1 MLLAIISCFVGVSYD
16 VFAAT
21 QGSSVL
27 DDLGKDRAFNASAYP
42 KKRDDYSL
50 KVIHLAEST
59 SGELFLYVYQPSCDD
74 RTIATTVSIA
84 EEMNNA
90 DDFSPALY
98 GLELMD
104 SDGVFY
110 KYKVLNYAV
119 SSAVE
124 RFYNVIMIQ
133 RPFISGIDSDS
144 GTGTT
149 IDRKAFGVGQ
159 YWRVKTEGDSVTYE
173 MLEVDVVQIINPFVS
188 RIRKNK
194 EVSSNSY
201 FQDNYYVAFSTD
213 RNIEKLLSATV
224 SYRTRDYFYENNSF
238 LDIGSTIFNENT
250 DFSNERFSDKDIYCD
265 EVIELDNQINFGIFS
280 IGNKYSWQ
288 RIQSAADFVANA
300 GASAADNEEV
310 KKLQWV
316 LMFDEVSVYRYQ
328 SSGTLITTCEEAG
341 QVIDQVTILRL
352 EFVEDGVTYNLGTVS
367 DTVSGE
373 NHFGDGG
380 SVAEEEFD
388 IWKIVLAVL
397 LLVLLLLLLIPIIKG
412 IAKLF
417 KGNKRRDFGGR
428 DLDKMSREEVEKEL
442 DKIDWNSDF
451 WKNIDGTDGG

>member
-1 MLLAIISCFVGVSYD
+1 MFFCVPIYGAY
-16 VFAAT
+16 AAT
-21 QGSSVL
+21 SEVL
-27 DDLGKDRAFNASAYP
+27 LDLQRDRDFDVSAYP

-50 KVIHLAEST
+50 KVIQLAESEN
-59 SGELFLYVYQPSCDD
+59 GELVLYVYQPSCDD
-74 RTIATTVSIA
+74 RTVATFVSIA

-110 KYKVLNYAV
+110 KYRVVNFPMSNA
-119 SSAVE
+119 AE
-124 RFYNVIMIQ
+124 RFYNVVMIQ
-133 RPFISGIDSDS
+133 RPFISGIDSDG

-149 IDRKAFGVGQ
+149 TDRKAFGVGQ
-159 YWRVKTEGDSVTYE
+159 YWRVKTEGDSVSYE
-173 MLEVDVVQIINPFVS
+173 MLQVDVVQIIDPFVS

-194 EVSSNSY
+194 EVSANSY
-201 FQDNYYVAFSTD
+201 YQDNYYVAFSTD
-213 RNIEKLLSATV
+213 RNIDKLLSATV

-238 LDIGSTIFNENT
+238 LDIGSTIFNDKT
-250 DFSNERFSDKDIYCD
+250 TYSNERFSDKDIYCD
-265 EVIELDNQINFGIFS
+265 EAVELDNQHKLFGIFD

-300 GASAADNEEV
+300 GASAEDNNAV
-310 KKLQWV
+310 KDLQWV

-328 SSGTLITTCEEAG
+328 SSGTIITTCEEAG

-367 DTVSGE
+367 DTISGE
-373 NHFGDGG
+373 DHFGDGG
-380 SVAEEEFD
+380 SAAEEEFNL
-388 IWKIVLAVL
+388 WKIVLAVL

-442 DKIDWNSDF
+442 DEIDWNSDF
-451 WKNIDGTDGG
+451 WKNIDSTDGG

>member
-1 MLLAIISCFVGVSYD
+1 MTAKHYIRNLFLCIVLMLLAIISCFVGVSYD

-90 DDFSPALY
+90 DDFSPILY

-110 KYKVLNYAV
+110 KYKVTNYKV
-119 SSAVE
+119 SSASE

-133 RPFISGIDSDS
+133 RPFISGVDSNTDS
-144 GTGTT
+144 GTT
-149 IDRKAFGVGQ
+149 IDRKAFAVGQ
-159 YWRVKTEGDSVTYE
+159 YWQVKTEDDSVTYE
-173 MLEVDVVQIINPFVS
+173 MLEVDVVQIIKPFVS

-265 EVIELDNQINFGIFS
+265 EAIELDNQHKLFGIFD

-328 SSGTLITTCEEAG
+328 SSGTIITTCEEAG

-373 NHFGDGG
+373 NHFGD
-380 SVAEEEFD
+380 VADGDAD
-388 IWKIVLAVL
+388 ISGCRDAMSITLIVLIVLL
-397 LLVLLLLLLIPIIKG
+397 LLVLILIIKW

-417 KGNKRRDFGGR
+417 KKKD
-428 DLDKMSREEVEKEL
+428 
-442 DKIDWNSDF
+442 
-451 WKNIDGTDGG
+451 

>member
-1 MLLAIISCFVGVSYD
+1 MTAKHYIRDLFLCIVLMLLAIISCFVGVSYD

-98 GLELMD
+98 GLEFMD

-110 KYKVLNYAV
+110 KYKVTNYKV
-119 SSAVE
+119 SSASE

-149 IDRKAFGVGQ
+149 TDRKAFGVGQ

-238 LDIGSTIFNENT
+238 LDIGSTIFNDKT
-250 DFSNERFSDKDIYCD
+250 TYSNERFSDKDIYCD
-265 EVIELDNQINFGIFS
+265 EAIELDNQHKLFGIFD

-300 GASAADNEEV
+300 GASAEDNNAV
-310 KKLQWV
+310 KDLQWV

-373 NHFGDGG
+373 NHFGD
-380 SVAEEEFD
+380 VADGNAD
-388 IWKIVLAVL
+388 ISGCRDAMSITMIVLI
-397 LLVLLLLLLIPIIKG
+397 VLLLLVIILIIKW

-417 KGNKRRDFGGR
+417 KKKD
-428 DLDKMSREEVEKEL
+428 
-442 DKIDWNSDF
+442 
-451 WKNIDGTDGG
+451 

>member
-1 MLLAIISCFVGVSYD
+1 MTAKHYIRNLFLCIVLMLLAIISCFVGVSYD

-98 GLELMD
+98 GLEFMD

-110 KYKVLNYAV
+110 KYKVTNYKV
-119 SSAVE
+119 SSASE

-149 IDRKAFGVGQ
+149 TDRKAFGVGQ

-213 RNIEKLLSATV
+213 RDIDKLLSATV

-265 EVIELDNQINFGIFS
+265 EAIELDNQHKLFGIFD

-300 GASAADNEEV
+300 GASAEDNNAV
-310 KKLQWV
+310 KDLQWV

-373 NHFGDGG
+373 NHFGD
-380 SVAEEEFD
+380 VADGNAD
-388 IWKIVLAVL
+388 ISGCRDAMSITLIVLIVLL
-397 LLVLLLLLLIPIIKG
+397 LLVLILIIKW

-417 KGNKRRDFGGR
+417 KKKD
-428 DLDKMSREEVEKEL
+428 
-442 DKIDWNSDF
+442 
-451 WKNIDGTDGG
+451 

>member
-1 MLLAIISCFVGVSYD
+1 
-16 VFAAT
+16 
-21 QGSSVL
+21 
-27 DDLGKDRAFNASAYP
+27 
-42 KKRDDYSL
+42 
-50 KVIHLAEST
+50 
-59 SGELFLYVYQPSCDD
+59 
-74 RTIATTVSIA
+74 
-84 EEMNNA
+84 MNNA

-373 NHFGDGG
+373 NHFGD
-380 SVAEEEFD
+380 VADGDAD
-388 IWKIVLAVL
+388 ISGCRDAMSITLIVLIVLL
-397 LLVLLLLLLIPIIKG
+397 LLVLILIIKW

-417 KGNKRRDFGGR
+417 KKKD
-428 DLDKMSREEVEKEL
+428 
-442 DKIDWNSDF
+442 
-451 WKNIDGTDGG
+451 

>member
-1 MLLAIISCFVGVSYD
+1 M
-16 VFAAT
+16 
-21 QGSSVL
+21 
-27 DDLGKDRAFNASAYP
+27 
-42 KKRDDYSL
+42 
-50 KVIHLAEST
+50 
-59 SGELFLYVYQPSCDD
+59 
-74 RTIATTVSIA
+74 
-84 EEMNNA
+84 
-90 DDFSPALY
+90 
-98 GLELMD
+98 
-104 SDGVFY
+104 
-110 KYKVLNYAV
+110 
-119 SSAVE
+119 
-124 RFYNVIMIQ
+124 
-133 RPFISGIDSDS
+133 
-144 GTGTT
+144 
-149 IDRKAFGVGQ
+149 GQ

-238 LDIGSTIFNENT
+238 LDIGSTIFNDKT
-250 DFSNERFSDKDIYCD
+250 TYSNERFSDKDIYCD
-265 EVIELDNQINFGIFS
+265 EAIELDNQHKLFGIFD

-300 GASAADNEEV
+300 GASAEDNNAV
-310 KKLQWV
+310 KDLQWV

-373 NHFGDGG
+373 NHFGD
-380 SVAEEEFD
+380 VADGNAD
-388 IWKIVLAVL
+388 ISGCRDAMSITLIVLIVLL
-397 LLVLLLLLLIPIIKG
+397 LLVLILIIKW

-417 KGNKRRDFGGR
+417 KKKD
-428 DLDKMSREEVEKEL
+428 
-442 DKIDWNSDF
+442 
-451 WKNIDGTDGG
+451 

>member
-1 MLLAIISCFVGVSYD
+1 MTAKHYIRNLFLCIVLMLLAIISCFVGVSYD

-149 IDRKAFGVGQ
+149 TDRKAFGVGQ

-238 LDIGSTIFNENT
+238 LDIGSTIFNDKT
-250 DFSNERFSDKDIYCD
+250 TYSNERFSDKDIYCD
-265 EVIELDNQINFGIFS
+265 EAIELDNQHKLFGIFD

-300 GASAADNEEV
+300 GASAEDNNAV
-310 KKLQWV
+310 KDLQWV

-328 SSGTLITTCEEAG
+328 SSGTIITTCEEAG

-373 NHFGDGG
+373 NHFGD
-380 SVAEEEFD
+380 VADGNAD
-388 IWKIVLAVL
+388 ISGCRDAMSITMIVLI
-397 LLVLLLLLLIPIIKG
+397 VLLLLVIILIIKW

-417 KGNKRRDFGGR
+417 KKKD
-428 DLDKMSREEVEKEL
+428 
-442 DKIDWNSDF
+442 
-451 WKNIDGTDGG
+451 

>member
-119 SSAVE
+119 SSSVE

-149 IDRKAFGVGQ
+149 TDRKAFGVGQ

-238 LDIGSTIFNENT
+238 LDIGSTIFNDKT
-250 DFSNERFSDKDIYCD
+250 TYSNERFSDKDIYCD
-265 EVIELDNQINFGIFS
+265 EAIELDNQHKLFGIFD

-300 GASAADNEEV
+300 GASAEDNNAV
-310 KKLQWV
+310 KDLQWV

-373 NHFGDGG
+373 NHFGD
-380 SVAEEEFD
+380 VADGNAD
-388 IWKIVLAVL
+388 ISGCRDAMSITLIVLIVLL
-397 LLVLLLLLLIPIIKG
+397 LLVLILIIKW

-417 KGNKRRDFGGR
+417 KKKD
-428 DLDKMSREEVEKEL
+428 
-442 DKIDWNSDF
+442 
-451 WKNIDGTDGG
+451 